1 MILKKHPS
9 AWHRFCRSAVL
20 LTVILLFVGCGGE
33 QQPSQL
39 ASTSQ
44 QADSLMELAF
54 LAEDSGNFVGAQSY
68 VRKALAIYEEHNDSA
83 NMSDCYTELAVCNQ
97 RTGDLTTSI
106 ESAQAAI
113 RIDEAR
119 RDQQRLGSDYS
130 NMAGIYLTSKQYD
143 EARSFINK
151 AIILDEA
158 NNRVEK
164 LSVRYGLATEIY
176 VKLGELDKALDF
188 ANKALK
194 LDTSQGDTLKMGRRM
209 SQKGDVYAAR
219 EEYAQAEK
227 LYRDA
232 IDMLQKK
239 KERTSTCITYKQ
251 LGHLYMKTGRRQQ
264 ARECL
269 EQSLHMAEQQ
279 NNRYIM
285 QTATEHLGN
294 LLEQSEPATALRYL
308 QQSLALKDSIY
319 NEQTSQ
325 LLSSYAARFK
335 STEQA
340 HTIEQQESQLRS
352 HRFVIVGGVVILVL
366 LLLLCGALY
375 YMFRERTRSRNA
387 TRKLIEIR
395 NTFFTNIT
403 HEFRTPLTLVHGLSH
418 QMLTHPDMD
427 EAQRQQ
433 CLTDIQRQGDS
444 LLTLVNELLEA
455 SKLMGDQQTP
465 PWMHGNVAAY
475 VSMTVDAYR
484 SYAATQQVALHYQP
498 DTSDI
503 EADFVGNYV
512 AKILR
517 NLISNSLKHLPQGG
531 DIIISLQATERQW
544 QLHVEDTGGGI
555 SDEDLEYIFVPFYRG
570 SGSNEGNST
579 GIGLNFVQQMV
590 EKMGGTVSVRNA
602 QQGAHFTV
610 ELPRKSP
617 HGTVHAWDGTKV
629 EAPTPLPIAP
639 RIDKEQGA
647 MSKGQEKSTSHSSPL
662 PSSGGIRGGAS
673 LLIVE
678 DNQDIARFI
687 STVMGPDFNTFF
699 ATDGEEALEK
709 AQETMPDIILT
720 DVMMP
725 RMDGMEL
732 CRRVRQSDVLNHI
745 PIIVISA
752 KDDERDRLD
761 ALQAGAD
768 AYLLKPFNAE
778 ELTLRVDQLLRQ
790 RQLLR
795 QKFASGLPASG
806 DYTGL
811 KEGERQFLERLTAL
825 IESQLSNRDLNT
837 DMLADGMKMTRT
849 QLNSKTRAVTGNTA
863 NNYIARIRM
872 DRAAR
877 MLSQSDLNI
886 GEVAM
891 KCGFEDVSYF
901 SRVFKQAFD
910 CTPSQYR
917 QGARGEK

>member
-1 MILKKHPS
+1 MP
-9 AWHRFCRSAVL
+9 VL
-20 LTVILLFVGCGGE
+20 LLLAFGCGGE
-33 QQPSQL
+33 NKP
-39 ASTSQ
+39 AERYTTSQ
-44 QADSLMELAF
+44 QADSLMEQAF
-54 LAEDSGNFVGAQSY
+54 LAEDSGNFVGAQTF
-68 VRKALAIYEEHNDSA
+68 VREALAIFEEEGDSA
-83 NMSDCYTELAVCNQ
+83 GMSDCYTELAVCNQ
-97 RTGDLTTSI
+97 RTGDLTTAI
-106 ESAQAAI
+106 EVAQAAI

-119 RDQQRLGSDYS
+119 RDQARLGSDYS
-130 NMAGIYLTSKQYD
+130 NMAGIYLTSKQYE
-143 EARSFINK
+143 EARSFISK

-158 NNRVEK
+158 NKRNDK

-176 VKLGELDKALDF
+176 VKLNQLDKALNY

-194 LDTSQGDTLKMGRRM
+194 LDTEQGDTIRMGRRM

-219 EEYAQAEK
+219 KEYGEAER

-232 IDMLQKK
+232 IAMLQKK

-251 LGHLYMKTGRRQQ
+251 LGRLYMDMGRRQQ

-285 QTATEHLGN
+285 QNAAEHLGN
-294 LLEQSEPATALRYL
+294 LLEEAEPTMALRYMK
-308 QQSLALKDSIY
+308 QSLALKDSLY

-325 LLSSYAARFK
+325 LLSSYAARFE
-335 STEQA
+335 SAEQE
-340 HTIEQQESQLRS
+340 HTIEQQEVRLRT
-352 HRFVIVGGVVILVL
+352 HQYALIVIAVIVVL
-366 LLLLCGALY
+366 LALLSGALY

-387 TRKLIEIR
+387 TRKLINIR

-418 QMLTHPDMD
+418 QMLTHPQMD
-427 EAQRQQ
+427 EEQRRQ

-444 LLTLVNELLEA
+444 LLVLVNELLDA
-455 SKLMGDQQTP
+455 SRLMAEQSP
-465 PWMHGNVAAY
+465 SWMHGNVAAY
-475 VSMTVDAYR
+475 VGMTIDAYR
-484 SYAATQQVALHYQP
+484 AFADTQGVALHYQP
-498 DTSDI
+498 EQSDV

-517 NLISNSLKHLPQGG
+517 NLLSNSLKHMPDGG
-531 DIIISLQATERQW
+531 DIIVSMQATERQW
-544 QLHVEDTGGGI
+544 MLHVEDTGGGI
-555 SDEDLEYIFVPFYRG
+555 SADDLEHIFAPFYRG
-570 SGSNEGNST
+570 SDSNASTST
-579 GIGLNFVQQMV
+579 GIGLNFVKQMV
-590 EKMGGTVSVRNA
+590 EQMGGDVSAQNA
-602 QQGAHFTV
+602 GQGARFSV
-610 ELPRKSP
+610 VLPRKSP
-617 HGTVHAWDGTKV
+617 RGTDSVWDGMKV
-629 EAPTPLPIAP
+629 EMPQPLPIPVKEGAATASETAAERPAQNVATTTAP
-639 RIDKEQGA
+639 
-647 MSKGQEKSTSHSSPL
+647 T
-662 PSSGGIRGGAS
+662 

-678 DNQDIARFI
+678 DNRDIARFI
-687 STVMGPDFNTFF
+687 STVMGPDFNTLF
-699 ATDGEEALEK
+699 ATDGEEALAK
-709 AQETMPDIILT
+709 AHETMPDIILT

-732 CRRVRQSDVLNHI
+732 CRQVRQSDVLNHI

-752 KDDERDRLD
+752 KDAERDRLD

-825 IESQLSNRDLNT
+825 IESQLSNRELST
-837 DMLADGMKMTRT
+837 EMLADGMKMTRT

-863 NNYIARIRM
+863 NSYIARIRM

-877 MLSQSDLNI
+877 MLSQTDYNI

-917 QGARGEK
+917 KGEGKNA